1 MSIRLLYIGA
11 CQDCLCLTSFTQSGD
26 RQGRCTLSEA
36 HIAYRNVNVV
46 KELTHVD
53 NLLLKVRIE
62 LWIGFQAL

>member
-36 HIAYRNVNVV
+36 HIAYRYVNV
-46 KELTHVD
+46 LTHVD